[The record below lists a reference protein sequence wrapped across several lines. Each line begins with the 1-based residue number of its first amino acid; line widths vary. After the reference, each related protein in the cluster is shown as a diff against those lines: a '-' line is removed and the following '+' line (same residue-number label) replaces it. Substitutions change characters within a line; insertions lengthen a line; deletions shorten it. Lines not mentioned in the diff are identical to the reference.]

1 MDCISTLLQNL
12 YEKKFHC
19 AKTKCEAIIKH
30 SFFHFAQERLQQNLA
45 HAKYVTLLSDT
56 SNYRATKLYLVR
68 YFNFDSGAN
77 IKTLDLDDICG
88 ETSNILSN
96 HTYSKLHIDK
106 YALNDKIIALF
117 ADNTNTNFGRVQS
130 IKPGCSTC
138 SVFFFI
144 KLIINSYFYIKCAKR
159 VFFVHEKVFYAETK
173 VEAI

>member
-30 SFFHFAQERLQQNLA
+30 YFLHFAQERLQQNLA

-56 SNYRATKLYLVR
+56 SNYRATKLYPVLVR

-96 HTYSKLHIDK
+96 HTYLQQIT
-106 YALNDKIIALF
+106 Y
-117 ADNTNTNFGRVQS
+117 
-130 IKPGCSTC
+130 
-138 SVFFFI
+138 
-144 KLIINSYFYIKCAKR
+144 
-159 VFFVHEKVFYAETK
+159 
-173 VEAI
+173 